1 MSSSVMNQDTA
12 RMFSRIPLI
21 WETFLYIYL
30 IFYFVPS
37 ILLYYS
43 INDVSLLTYGVSL
56 YLSGFIVESG
66 DGDRFLLASFIFLI
80 GYLLPLIYWRL
91 TSVLPVFRSKRF
103 KLRALEK
110 NAFFRDSP
118 VLNLFQSIVYLSAI
132 LGFSIV
138 ILYLFFFGLD
148 YLYLLGSETSRE
160 DFRQFLYSEE
170 YKIYNLA
177 LEIARR
183 ILLPISVSY
192 LIFLSYIKE
201 GRLSLGT
208 QLLWVILL
216 LAGIITLDRAPI
228 FTALALII
236 IYSVFKSSSL
246 TRGFVKVLSWL
257 IVLLIVGGVA
267 TQLQYNE
274 TELPF
279 DLIFSQGVAVLING
293 LFFDPALMSLTHSF
307 LVVDGNTNPL
317 LLAYSRIS
325 VLWGN
330 SYVGTFSEFSMFV
343 TPVSIVGDIWRN
355 FGMTGIFFFSFIFSY
370 MLLFISKFQA
380 KTIIF
385 FKFPIFF
392 LSVIFSFYAV
402 KGTIF
407 SLGPIF
413 ILLMIFILCLL
424 GTYDERKIKHI

>member
-1 MSSSVMNQDTA
+1 M
-12 RMFSRIPLI
+12 
-21 WETFLYIYL
+21 
-30 IFYFVPS
+30 
-37 ILLYYS
+37 
-43 INDVSLLTYGVSL
+43 
-56 YLSGFIVESG
+56 
-66 DGDRFLLASFIFLI
+66 
-80 GYLLPLIYWRL
+80 
-91 TSVLPVFRSKRF
+91 PVFRSKRF